1 MENIKHIAIYH
12 YDIDNEK
19 EEVVE
24 VVEKVDDGLDNS
36 ADSSP
41 TEKNPVFGNPK
52 KIWVP
57 TRKDDDTGNEVKN
70 KMENIGADV
79 SNAVTE
85 KKKRMELYIK
95 GVVKDCNKNI
105 KQHLKFHEDE
115 LREFKIEFTE
125 KIITVFPQW
134 DLDIKHLGDQE
145 DKLTDIFDQQK
156 NIFEETKMCQNQ
168 GLKRLTQEN
177 KEFLKALKDLEN
189 GDLLTSVRSEIK
201 NQMSLLQ
208 KKIADS

>member
-1 MENIKHIAIYH
+1 MENFKHIAIYH

-19 EEVVE
+19 E
-24 VVEKVDDGLDNS
+24 DDGLDHS
-36 ADSSP
+36 PDSPP
-41 TEKNPVFGNPK
+41 TEKSPVFGNPK
-52 KIWVP
+52 KTWVP
-57 TRKDDDTGNEVKN
+57 TRKDDDTGTEVKN
-70 KMENIGADV
+70 KMDNIGADV
-79 SNAVTE
+79 SSTVTE
-85 KKKRMELYIK
+85 KKKRMESSIE

-145 DKLTDIFDQQK
+145 DKLTDIFYQQK
-156 NIFEETKMCQNQ
+156 NIFEQTKMHQYQ
-168 GLKRLTQEN
+168 GLKRLKRES
-177 KEFLKALKDLEN
+177 KAFLKALKDLEN
-189 GDLLTSVRSEIK
+189 GDLLASARSEIK

-208 KKIADS
+208 KKFTDS